1 MWKEELKHLRDN
13 LDREKEVQQD
23 AQSRKK
29 G

>member
-23 AQSRKK
+23 THSRKK

>member
-1 MWKEELKHLRDN
+1 MWKEELKHLKEE

-23 AQSRKK
+23 THSRKK

>member
-23 AQSRKK
+23 AHSRKK